1 MAARTKLSAQELY
14 QKKERFYLRNFI
26 SLMLEGFT
34 FSFALA
40 MFSPENVLPVYV
52 ASLSDKA
59 IYIALISAL
68 YYGFSYGCTVFS
80 CVLGI
85 NAKSPKWI
93 SVIVCFLQRV
103 GFFTIFLST
112 FLAGGNT
119 GVAIA
124 LFFVSFAIYS
134 ASAGMSNPL
143 FAQMVG
149 TSIHR
154 NVGTFYG
161 AYNMVGSVA
170 GVAAS
175 LILTRCLAAF
185 SFPVSFRVVFLLGLV
200 SALVATAVVS
210 VGVREVTDDRV
221 VEHLRL
227 RDIFPIGVQIL
238 RENRPFRNYT
248 LIKVLV
254 GAAEF
259 AVPYYIIAASSLKGT
274 PAGFVGVMTTVY
286 LVAKVVSSLVLGRI
300 ADRFGAIRL
309 LRCSCICG
317 GAAALMVILVRD
329 WRLALVMYA
338 LLAVAVNGVMMSNN
352 IACVAYSGNVRTPI
366 YAAASGLLCAPLYV
380 VSSFA
385 GAAIVGRFSY
395 TAVFLIAM
403 AVYAACALLTFT
415 LKDAKEGGR

>member
-1 MAARTKLSAQELY
+1 M
-14 QKKERFYLRNFI
+14 
-26 SLMLEGFT
+26 
-34 FSFALA
+34 
-40 MFSPENVLPVYV
+40 
-52 ASLSDKA
+52 
-59 IYIALISAL
+59 
-68 YYGFSYGCTVFS
+68 
-80 CVLGI
+80 
-85 NAKSPKWI
+85 
-93 SVIVCFLQRV
+93 
-103 GFFTIFLST
+103 
-112 FLAGGNT
+112 
-119 GVAIA
+119 
-124 LFFVSFAIYS
+124 LFFVSFAVYS

-185 SFPVSFRVVFLLGLV
+185 AFPVSFRVVFLLGLV
-200 SALVATAVVS
+200 SALVATVVVS

-221 VEHLRL
+221 AEHIRL
-227 RDIFPIGVQIL
+227 RDIFPIGAQVL
-238 RENRPFRNYT
+238 RENRPFRSYT

-259 AVPYYIIAASSLKGT
+259 AVPYYIIAASSLKGA

-286 LVAKVVSSLVLGRI
+286 LVAKVASSLVLGRI

-366 YAAASGLLCAPLYV
+366 YAAVSGLLCAPLYV

-403 AVYAACALLTFT
+403 AVYAVCALLTFT
-415 LKDAKEGGR
+415 LKDAKAGGRQSGRP

>member
-1 MAARTKLSAQELY
+1 MKSRSGLSEQEIYL
-14 QKKERFYLRNFI
+14 KKEACYARNFI
-26 SLMLEGFT
+26 SLMFEGFL

-52 ASLSDKA
+52 NSLSEKA

-80 CVLGI
+80 CVLGV
-85 NAKSPKWI
+85 NARSPKWI
-93 SVIVCFLQRV
+93 SVAICFLQRV

-112 FLAGGNT
+112 FLVDRSTEGAI
-119 GVAIA
+119 GV
-124 LFFVSFAIYS
+124 FFVSLAIYA

-175 LILTRCLAAF
+175 LILTRCLATMEFPF
-185 SFPVSFRVVFLLGLV
+185 SFRAVFLLGLL
-200 SALVATAVVS
+200 SALVATVVVS
-210 VGVREVTDDRV
+210 VGVREVTDDRAE
-221 VEHLRL
+221 EHIRL
-227 RDIFPIGVQIL
+227 RDIFPISLQIL
-238 RENRPFRNYT
+238 RENRPFRHYA

-259 AVPYYIIAASSLKGT
+259 AVPYYIIVASDLPGT

-286 LVAKVVSSLVLGRI
+286 LMAKVVSSLVLGRL
-300 ADRFGAIRL
+300 ADAFGAIMV
-309 LRCSCICG
+309 LRCSCLCG
-317 GAAALMVILVRD
+317 ALAALLAILVRD
-329 WRLALVMYA
+329 YRFSFVMYA
-338 LLAVAVNGVMMSNN
+338 LLAVAVCGVNMSNN
-352 IACVAYSGNVRTPI
+352 IACVAYSRNQRTPI
-366 YAAASGLLCAPLYV
+366 YAATSGLLCAPLYII
-380 VSSFA
+380 SSFA
-385 GAAIVGRFSY
+385 GAAIVGRFSH
-395 TAVFLIAM
+395 TAAFFLAM
-403 AVYAACALLTFT
+403 VVYGASALLTFT
-415 LKDAKEGGR
+415 LERKKKC